1 MYARRDNH
9 LRRLKFQ
16 SPPCTGLT
24 PRMSRAPDQS
34 PSGAHVARAVGLR
47 YVDDAMPG
55 IRRRGP
61 RGRPLYV
68 HPDGRPVR
76 DKATLERIRALA
88 IPPAWREVWI
98 CSTAHGHVQ
107 ATGRDARGRKQYR
120 YHADW
125 VHSRQQDKH
134 ERSVA
139 FGAALP
145 SLRRALRKSLS
156 VAGFPKE
163 KVVAMVVAVMGA
175 TMIRIG
181 NVEYAAGNRS
191 YGLTTLR
198 NRHVQAVRGG
208 HLRFQFRGKS
218 GKQQEVMLT
227 DARLTR
233 LVRRCQQLPGQPLF
247 QYLDE
252 DGRCQPIGS
261 ADVND
266 WLRAT
271 MGSDFSAKD
280 FRTWGATAMAFRAL
294 ASTPLPT
301 KKDGTPGPERAMATM
316 ESGVVEQVAKVQGN
330 TPTVCRKSYIDPSL
344 FPAWREGLLANA
356 ARGATGDRQWEG
368 ATVRFLRAQRRRSKV
383 RKPTANR

>member
-1 MYARRDNH
+1 M
-9 LRRLKFQ
+9 
-16 SPPCTGLT
+16 STGAELSV
-24 PRMSRAPDQS
+24 PA
-34 PSGAHVARAVGLR
+34 GNAARAAGLR
-47 YVDDAMPG
+47 YVDDSMPG

-61 RGRPLYV
+61 RTRPQYV
-68 HPDGRPVR
+68 DADGRHVR
-76 DKATLERIRALA
+76 DKATLERIRGLA

-98 CSTAHGHVQ
+98 CSIPNGHVQ

-120 YHADW
+120 YHAEW
-125 VHSRQQDKH
+125 VRTRSQDKH
-134 ERSVA
+134 ERSIA

-145 SLRRALRKSLS
+145 ALRRALRKSLS
-156 VAGFPKE
+156 IPGFPKE
-163 KVVAMVVAVMGA
+163 KVVAMVVAVMGS

-208 HLRFQFRGKS
+208 HLRFEFRGKS
-218 GKQQEVMLT
+218 GKQHEVLLT

-252 DGRCQPIGS
+252 EGHCQPIGS

-280 FRTWGATAMAFRAL
+280 FRTWGATEMAFRAL
-294 ASTPLPT
+294 ASTSLPT
-301 KKDGTPGPERAMATM
+301 KKDGTPGPERAIAAA
-316 ESGVVEQVAKVQGN
+316 EASIVQQIAEVLGN

-344 FPAWREGLLANA
+344 FPAWREGLLADA
-356 ARGATGDRQWEG
+356 ARGATGPRQWEA
-368 ATVRFLRAQRRRSKV
+368 ATLRFLKAQRRRSMTGK
-383 RKPTANR
+383 RKS